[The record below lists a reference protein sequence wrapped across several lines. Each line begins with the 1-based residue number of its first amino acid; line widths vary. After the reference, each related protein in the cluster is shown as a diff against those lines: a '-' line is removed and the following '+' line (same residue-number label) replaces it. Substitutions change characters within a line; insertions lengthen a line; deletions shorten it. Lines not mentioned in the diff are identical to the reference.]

1 MSERQTRNRRRAPA
15 TKQLLLHDV
24 TLKQVGDH
32 IGKST
37 PSIGFAL
44 EGFVRLDPAI
54 LQALLE
60 MTGDASFVADVQ
72 RLSKESWIEQHPRS
86 DPDTHLLGS
95 DRQAAS

>member
-1 MSERQTRNRRRAPA
+1 MSATQTRTGGRAPA

-24 TLKQVGDH
+24 TLKQVGEQ

-60 MTGDASFVADVQ
+60 LTGDAAFVADVQ
-72 RLSKESWIEQHPRS
+72 RLSKESWVEQHPRS

-95 DRQAAS
+95 DRQGAS